1 MKASTQEDTMLINT
15 YVPNIGL
22 PKYIKQILTD
32 ITKKKDKNTI
42 IVEDFNAP
50 LTSMDRSSERKS
62 IRKQHS

>member
-32 ITKKKDKNTI
+32 ITKKKRQKYN
-42 IVEDFNAP
+42 NSRG
-50 LTSMDRSSERKS
+50 L
-62 IRKQHS
+62 